1 MRNKVGV
8 IIYVG
13 KASDLRNRLG
23 SYFVSKTHE
32 NIKIRSLVASIA
44 DFEFIITESEQEA
57 LILECNLIKENKP
70 RFNSRLKDD
79 KSYPFIKI
87 DTSED
92 FPQVYITRNV
102 QKKNGVRYFGPFASA
117 GSVRSTL
124 SLLKKLFPYRSCT
137 KDINGTDKRA
147 CLDFHINR
155 CLGPCIGAVDKNKY
169 LETIEEVILFLE
181 GNTKKIIRALSTKME
196 ESAENLE
203 FEKAAILRDQIT
215 AIEKVHEGQKVLTL
229 KTDDVDVIGS
239 SSWSKEAW
247 MEIFFIR
254 KGKLIGR
261 DNYLMTIGEKDT
273 LQDVHTAFIEQFYEV
288 SPFIPKNI
296 LTQFDLGNERTSI
309 ESFLSERKQSKVTII
324 NPKRG
329 EKKNLL
335 NMVVENA
342 KQGMDQLKIS
352 RFIEQDKNDEA
363 LQQIQEAL
371 NLPAL
376 PHRIEC
382 YDISNI
388 QGTNSVGS
396 MVVFQDGSP
405 KNSDYRKFKIKS
417 VAGVDDY
424 SMMREMLTRRF
435 KRLKDP
441 SGNRAKEST
450 WGIKPDLVIIDGG
463 KGHLGAS
470 LQVFLELGIDDIA
483 ISSLAKENEELFT
496 PETPE
501 PIILPRNSAGLY
513 LVQRIRDEAHRF
525 AITYHRQRR
534 SKSSLRSSI
543 DSIPGIGPKRK
554 KILLNKFGSMKNIK
568 SASENDIAS
577 VPTMTLKLARQIKEF
592 I

>member
-1 MRNKVGV
+1 MRNEKGE

-13 KASDLRNRLG
+13 KASDLRNRLS
-23 SYFVSKTHE
+23 SYFINKNHE
-32 NIKIRSLVASIA
+32 TAKVRSLVKSISN
-44 DFEFIITESEQEA
+44 FEFIITESEQEA

-87 DTSED
+87 DTSEN

-102 QKKNGVRYFGPFASA
+102 QKKNGVRYFGPFANA
-117 GSVRSTL
+117 GSIRSTL
-124 SLLKKLFPYRSCT
+124 SLIKKLFPYRSCT
-137 KDINGTDKRA
+137 KDITGTDKRA

-155 CLGPCIGAVDKNKY
+155 CLGPCIGAVDKDRY
-169 LETIEEVILFLE
+169 LDTINEVILFLE
-181 GNTKKIIRALSTKME
+181 GNTKKIIKSLSAKMK
-196 ESAENLE
+196 ESADNLE
-203 FEKAAILRDQIT
+203 FEKAAMLRDQVA
-215 AIEKVHEGQKVLTL
+215 AIKKVHEGQKVLTL
-229 KTDDVDVIGS
+229 RTTDIDVIGC

-247 MEIFFIR
+247 IEIFFIR
-254 KGKLIGR
+254 QGKLIGR
-261 DNYLMTIGEKDT
+261 DHYLMTVGEEDSVN
-273 LQDVHTAFIEQFYEV
+273 DVLTAFIKQFYDV
-288 SPFIPKNI
+288 SPFIPKTI
-296 LTQFDLGNERTSI
+296 LTQFDFHDEKPII
-309 ESFLSERKQSKVTII
+309 ESLLSERKQSKVTIL

-335 NMVVENA
+335 NMVIENA
-342 KQGMDQLKIS
+342 TQGMDQLKIS
-352 RFIEQDKNDEA
+352 RFIEQDKNGEA
-363 LQQIQEAL
+363 LEQIRESL
-371 NLPAL
+371 NLSTK

-388 QGTNSVGS
+388 QGTNAVGS
-396 MVVFQDGSP
+396 MVVFENGSP
-405 KNSDYRKFKIKS
+405 KNSAYRKFKIQT
-417 VAGVDDY
+417 VDGVDDY

-435 KRLKDP
+435 KRLKDID
-441 SGNRAKEST
+441 NDEAKNSSWT
-450 WGIKPDLVIIDGG
+450 IKPDLVMIDGG

-496 PETPE
+496 PESPE

-534 SKSSLRSSI
+534 SKASLKSSI

-554 KILLNKFGSMKNIK
+554 KLLLTKFGSMQNIK
-568 SASENDIAS
+568 TADENDIAS
-577 VPTMTLKLARQIKEF
+577 VPTMTLKLAKQIKDF
-592 I
+592 L

>member
-1 MRNKVGV
+1 MRNKAEA

-13 KASDLRNRLG
+13 KASDLRNRLS

-32 NIKIRSLVASIA
+32 NIKVRTLVDSIE

-137 KDINGTDKRA
+137 KDISGSDKRA

-155 CLGPCIGAVDKNKY
+155 CLGPCIGAVDKKRY

-181 GNTKKIIRALSTKME
+181 GNTSKIVKSISTKME
-196 ESAENLE
+196 ESANNLE
-203 FEKAAILRDQIT
+203 FEKAAVLRDQIT

-229 KTDDVDVIGS
+229 KSDDVDVIGC

-254 KGKLIGR
+254 QGKLVGR

-273 LQDVHTAFIEQFYEV
+273 LKDVHAAFIQQFYEV

-296 LTQFDLGNERTSI
+296 LTQFDLEDERPTI

-335 NMVVENA
+335 KMVVENA

-371 NLPAL
+371 NLSSK

-396 MVVFQDGSP
+396 MVVFEDGTP

-435 KRLKDP
+435 RRLKDIADKGT
-441 SGNRAKEST
+441 SEST

-470 LQVFLELGIDDIA
+470 LQVFLELGVEDIA

-496 PETPE
+496 PESPE
-501 PIILPRNSAGLY
+501 PIVLPRNSAGLY
-513 LVQRIRDEAHRF
+513 LIQRIRDEAHRF

-534 SKSSLRSSI
+534 SKASLRSSI

-554 KILLNKFGSMKNIK
+554 KLLLNKFGSMKNIK
-568 SASENDIAS
+568 SASEIDIAA
-577 VPTMTLKLARQIKEF
+577 VPTMTLKLAKQIKEF
-592 I
+592 L

>member
-1 MRNKVGV
+1 MRNKVGA

-155 CLGPCIGAVDKNKY
+155 CLGPCIGAVDKKKY

-181 GNTKKIIRALSTKME
+181 GNTKKIIQALSTKME
-196 ESAENLE
+196 ESAENLQ

-296 LTQFDLGNERTSI
+296 LTQFDLGDERTSI

-352 RFIEQDKNDEA
+352 RFIEQDKNEEA

-371 NLPAL
+371 NLPSL

-441 SGNRAKEST
+441 SVNRAKEST

-554 KILLNKFGSMKNIK
+554 KLLLNKFGSMKNIK